1 MNMTLILLKI
11 LIAAALALFML
22 FGLVMLCLNVVRLSY
37 FATRSKGR
45 ALYIYDA
52 RKKEYR

>member
-1 MNMTLILLKI
+1 MTLILLKI